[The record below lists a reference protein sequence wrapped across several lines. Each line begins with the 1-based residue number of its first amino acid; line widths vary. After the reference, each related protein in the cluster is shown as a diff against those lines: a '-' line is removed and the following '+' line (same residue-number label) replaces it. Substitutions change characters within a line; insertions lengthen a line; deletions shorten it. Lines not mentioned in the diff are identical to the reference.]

1 MLQKLD
7 ADVIKVMM
15 VGVNSNKL
23 TKMQGRHKLHIKGG
37 MLERLFPDTPVP
49 QDVEGLLG
57 CAV

>member
-15 VGVNSNKL
+15 VGVNSNKS
-23 TKMQGRHKLHIKGG
+23 TKMQGSHKLHIKGG